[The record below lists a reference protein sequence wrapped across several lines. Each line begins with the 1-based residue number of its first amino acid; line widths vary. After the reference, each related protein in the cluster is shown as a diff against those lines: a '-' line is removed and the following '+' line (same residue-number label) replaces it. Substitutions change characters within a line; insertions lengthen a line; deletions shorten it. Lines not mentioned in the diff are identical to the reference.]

1 MLSNKKRRTIFVKMA
16 LTNVVILLLSL
27 FFVGYI
33 SHKKSKN
40 AMENNLEITSLQI
53 LKQANKGFSEY
64 LNKMTQE
71 LTILNKNVDI
81 KDLEDPAQDYKK
93 TQQYVQ
99 YALKSIKESLSG
111 IDNVYYSAEHG
122 AVIVDS
128 EITDETKLSFRD
140 KYWYKKAK
148 ENTDKFIYS
157 EPYVDA
163 VTGNNVLTISKAVT
177 GYNGEFIG
185 VVGIDINL
193 SEIETYIHDVSLLD
207 YGYIVIADNNGKI
220 VINNEKN
227 KTFGE
232 SLSGFE
238 FWDTLKNSNQENT
251 KWTNNGE
258 LTFVLQTIDE
268 KTGWRIVGFV
278 EEKEITEHLSS
289 IKNTIFIA
297 VAVFFT
303 LGIIASL
310 ILTKTITEQIK
321 KINIGVRKIATGN
334 LRERIKVSSKDEI
347 QELAENLNTA
357 LDSISGLLKE
367 IDSTSE
373 EMYDSASGI
382 ASMSEETNAAVSEV
396 ANAINEVSNGA
407 TDQATA
413 ISNVTNTV
421 DGLSNRI
428 DDVDKNINN
437 ILNLSEVTDKL
448 SDDGLKVLNL
458 LIEKSV
464 VTKQNTQ
471 ESSSNVKEM
480 TDSIKNINQIS
491 DVISGITEQ
500 TNLLALNASIEAA
513 RAGELGKGFAVVA
526 EEIRKLAEESKDST
540 DKIKSIIKEVN
551 QKSIRFVDSM
561 EETVNILNEQDESIN
576 NTKNIFI
583 EIAESIEPL
592 VEAIRYISNLTD
604 KMNND
609 KENVKKEIDN
619 ISVIS
624 QDVASV
630 SEEVTAS
637 AEEVTATMDELT
649 EYADKLDGIAENLKE
664 KLNKFEL

>member
-1 MLSNKKRRTIFVKMA
+1 MVSNKKRRTIFVKMA

-53 LKQANKGFSEY
+53 LKQADKGFSEY

-122 AVIVDS
+122 AVIIDS
-128 EITDETKLSFRD
+128 EITDEGKLSFRD
-140 KYWYKKAK
+140 KDWYKKAK

-163 VTGNNVLTISKAVT
+163 VTGNNVITISKAVT

-232 SLSGFE
+232 NLSGFE
-238 FWDTLKNSNQENT
+238 FWDTLKNSNQEKT

-258 LTFVLQTIDE
+258 LTFVLQSIDE

-289 IKNTIFIA
+289 IRNTIFIA

-382 ASMSEETNAAVSEV
+382 ASMSEETHAAVSEV
-396 ANAINEVSNGA
+396 ANAINEVSNGS

>member
-1 MLSNKKRRTIFVKMA
+1 MVSNKKRRTIFVKMA

-122 AVIVDS
+122 AVIIDS
-128 EITDETKLSFRD
+128 EITDESKLSFRD
-140 KYWYKKAK
+140 KDWYKKAK

-232 SLSGFE
+232 NLSGFE
-238 FWDTLKNSNQENT
+238 FWDTLKNSNQEKT

-258 LTFVLQTIDE
+258 LTFVLQSIDE

-289 IKNTIFIA
+289 IRNTIFIA

-382 ASMSEETNAAVSEV
+382 ASMSEETHAAVSEV
-396 ANAINEVSNGA
+396 ANAINEVSNGS

>member
-1 MLSNKKRRTIFVKMA
+1 MVSNKKRRTIFVKMA

-53 LKQANKGFSEY
+53 LKQADKGFSEY

-122 AVIVDS
+122 AVIIDS

-140 KYWYKKAK
+140 KDWYKKAK

-232 SLSGFE
+232 NLSGFE
-238 FWDTLKNSNQENT
+238 FWDALKNSNQEKT

-278 EEKEITEHLSS
+278 EEKEIIEHLSS
-289 IKNTIFIA
+289 IRNTIFIA

-334 LRERIKVSSKDEI
+334 LRERIQVSSKDEI
-347 QELAENLNTA
+347 QELAENLNIA

>member
-1 MLSNKKRRTIFVKMA
+1 MVSNKKRRTIFVKMA

-71 LTILNKNVDI
+71 LTILNRNVDI

-122 AVIVDS
+122 AVIIDS

-140 KYWYKKAK
+140 KDWYKKAK

-207 YGYIVIADNNGKI
+207 YGYIVITDNNGKI

-232 SLSGFE
+232 NLSGFE
-238 FWDTLKNSNQENT
+238 FWDALKNSNQEKT

-258 LTFVLQTIDE
+258 LTFVLQSIDE

-289 IKNTIFIA
+289 IRNTIFIA

-367 IDSTSE
+367 IESTSE

-382 ASMSEETNAAVSEV
+382 ASMSEETHAAVSEV
-396 ANAINEVSNGA
+396 ANAINEVSNGS

-437 ILNLSEVTDKL
+437 ILNLSEATDKL

>member
-1 MLSNKKRRTIFVKMA
+1 MVSNKKRRTIFVKMA

-53 LKQANKGFSEY
+53 LKQADKGFSEY

-122 AVIVDS
+122 AVIIDS

-140 KYWYKKAK
+140 KDWYKKAK

-232 SLSGFE
+232 NLSGFE
-238 FWDTLKNSNQENT
+238 FWDALKNSNQEKT

-278 EEKEITEHLSS
+278 EEKEIIEHLSS
-289 IKNTIFIA
+289 IRNTIFIA

-334 LRERIKVSSKDEI
+334 LRERIQVSSKDEI

-471 ESSSNVKEM
+471 ESNSNVKEM

-592 VEAIRYISNLTD
+592 VEAIRYINNLTD

>member
-1 MLSNKKRRTIFVKMA
+1 MVSNKKRRTIFVKMA

-53 LKQANKGFSEY
+53 LKQANKGFTEY

-122 AVIVDS
+122 AVIIDS
-128 EITDETKLSFRD
+128 EITDESKLSFRD
-140 KYWYKKAK
+140 KDWYKKAK

-232 SLSGFE
+232 NLSGFE
-238 FWDTLKNSNQENT
+238 FWDALKNSNQEKT

-258 LTFVLQTIDE
+258 LTFVLQSIDE

-289 IKNTIFIA
+289 IRNTIFIA

-334 LRERIKVSSKDEI
+334 LRERIQVSSKDEI

-382 ASMSEETNAAVSEV
+382 ASMSEETHAAVSEV
-396 ANAINEVSNGA
+396 ANAINEVSNGS

>member
-1 MLSNKKRRTIFVKMA
+1 MVSNKKRRTIFVKMA

-53 LKQANKGFSEY
+53 LKQADKGFSEY

-122 AVIVDS
+122 AVIIDS

-140 KYWYKKAK
+140 KDWYKKAK

-193 SEIETYIHDVSLLD
+193 SEIEKYIHDVSLLD

-232 SLSGFE
+232 NLSGFE
-238 FWDTLKNSNQENT
+238 FWDALKNSNQEKT

-258 LTFVLQTIDE
+258 LTFVLQSIDE

-289 IKNTIFIA
+289 IRNTIFIA

-382 ASMSEETNAAVSEV
+382 ASMSEETHAAVSEV
-396 ANAINEVSNGA
+396 ANAINEVSNGS

>member
-1 MLSNKKRRTIFVKMA
+1 MVSNKKRRTIFVKMA

-53 LKQANKGFSEY
+53 LKQADKGFSEY

-122 AVIVDS
+122 AVIIDS
-128 EITDETKLSFRD
+128 EITDESKLSFRD
-140 KYWYKKAK
+140 KDWYKKAK

-207 YGYIVIADNNGKI
+207 YGYIVIADNNGNI

-232 SLSGFE
+232 NLSGFE
-238 FWDTLKNSNQENT
+238 FWDALKNSNQENT

-334 LRERIKVSSKDEI
+334 LRERIQVSSKDEI

-382 ASMSEETNAAVSEV
+382 ASMSEETHAAVSEV
-396 ANAINEVSNGA
+396 ANAINEVSNGS

>member
-1 MLSNKKRRTIFVKMA
+1 MVSNKKRRTIFVKMA

-53 LKQANKGFSEY
+53 LKQADKGFSEY

-122 AVIVDS
+122 AVIIDS
-128 EITDETKLSFRD
+128 EITDESKLSFRD
-140 KYWYKKAK
+140 KDWYKKAK

-232 SLSGFE
+232 NLSGFE
-238 FWDTLKNSNQENT
+238 FWDALKNSNQEKT

-258 LTFVLQTIDE
+258 LTFVLQSIDE

-289 IKNTIFIA
+289 IRNTIFIA

-334 LRERIKVSSKDEI
+334 LRERIQVSSKDEI

-382 ASMSEETNAAVSEV
+382 ASMSEETHAAVSEV
-396 ANAINEVSNGA
+396 ANAINEVSNGS

>member
-1 MLSNKKRRTIFVKMA
+1 MVSNKKRRTIFVKMA

-53 LKQANKGFSEY
+53 LKQADKGFSEY

-122 AVIVDS
+122 AVIIDS
-128 EITDETKLSFRD
+128 EITDESKLSFRD
-140 KYWYKKAK
+140 KDWYKKAK

-193 SEIETYIHDVSLLD
+193 SEIEKYIHDVSLLD
-207 YGYIVIADNNGKI
+207 YGYIVVADNNGKI

-232 SLSGFE
+232 NLSGFE
-238 FWDTLKNSNQENT
+238 FWDTLKNSNQEKT

-258 LTFVLQTIDE
+258 LTFVLQSIDE

-289 IKNTIFIA
+289 IRNTIFIA

-367 IDSTSE
+367 IDYTSE

-382 ASMSEETNAAVSEV
+382 ASMSEETHAAVSEV
-396 ANAINEVSNGA
+396 ANAINEVSNGS

-437 ILNLSEVTDKL
+437 ILNLSEATDKL

>member
-1 MLSNKKRRTIFVKMA
+1 MVSNKKRRTIFVKMA

-53 LKQANKGFSEY
+53 LKQADKGFSEY

-122 AVIVDS
+122 AVIIDS
-128 EITDETKLSFRD
+128 EITDESKLSFRD
-140 KYWYKKAK
+140 KDWYKKAK

-193 SEIETYIHDVSLLD
+193 SEIEKYIHDVSLLD
-207 YGYIVIADNNGKI
+207 YGYIVVADNNGKI

-232 SLSGFE
+232 NLSGFE
-238 FWDTLKNSNQENT
+238 FWDTLKNSNQEKT

-258 LTFVLQTIDE
+258 LTFVLQSIDE

-289 IKNTIFIA
+289 IRNTIFIA

-382 ASMSEETNAAVSEV
+382 ASMSEETHAAVSEV
-396 ANAINEVSNGA
+396 ANAINEVSNGS

-526 EEIRKLAEESKDST
+526 EEIRKLAEESKNST

>member
-1 MLSNKKRRTIFVKMA
+1 MVSNKKRRTIFVKMA

-122 AVIVDS
+122 AVIIDS
-128 EITDETKLSFRD
+128 EITDESKLSFRD
-140 KYWYKKAK
+140 KDWYKKAK

-232 SLSGFE
+232 NLSGFE
-238 FWDTLKNSNQENT
+238 FWDTLKNSNQEKT

-258 LTFVLQTIDE
+258 LTFVLQSIDE

-289 IKNTIFIA
+289 IRNTIFIA

-382 ASMSEETNAAVSEV
+382 ASMSEETHAAVSEV
-396 ANAINEVSNGA
+396 ANAINEVSNGS

-428 DDVDKNINN
+428 NDVDKNINN

>member
-1 MLSNKKRRTIFVKMA
+1 MVSNKKRRTIFVKMA

-122 AVIVDS
+122 AVIIDS

-140 KYWYKKAK
+140 KDWYKKAK

-207 YGYIVIADNNGKI
+207 YGYIVITDNNGKI

-232 SLSGFE
+232 NLSGFE
-238 FWDTLKNSNQENT
+238 FWDALKNSNQEKT

-258 LTFVLQTIDE
+258 LTFVLQSIDE

-289 IKNTIFIA
+289 IRNTIFIA

-382 ASMSEETNAAVSEV
+382 ASMSEETHAAVSEV
-396 ANAINEVSNGA
+396 ANAINEVSNGS

-428 DDVDKNINN
+428 NDVDKNINN

>member
-53 LKQANKGFSEY
+53 LKQADKGFSEY

-122 AVIVDS
+122 AVIIDS
-128 EITDETKLSFRD
+128 EITDESKLSFRD
-140 KYWYKKAK
+140 KDWYKKAK

-232 SLSGFE
+232 NLSGFE
-238 FWDTLKNSNQENT
+238 FWDTLKNSNQEKT

-258 LTFVLQTIDE
+258 LTFVLQSIDE

-289 IKNTIFIA
+289 IRNTIFIA

-382 ASMSEETNAAVSEV
+382 ASMSEETHAAVSEV
-396 ANAINEVSNGA
+396 ANAINEVSNGS

>member
-53 LKQANKGFSEY
+53 LKQADKGFSEY

-140 KYWYKKAK
+140 KDWYKKAK

-232 SLSGFE
+232 NLSGFE
-238 FWDTLKNSNQENT
+238 FWDALKNSNQEKT

-258 LTFVLQTIDE
+258 LTFVLQSIDE

-289 IKNTIFIA
+289 IRNTIFIA

-382 ASMSEETNAAVSEV
+382 ASMSEETHAAVSEV
-396 ANAINEVSNGA
+396 ANAINEVSNGS

-649 EYADKLDGIAENLKE
+649 EYADNLDGIAENLKE

>member
-1 MLSNKKRRTIFVKMA
+1 MVSNKKRRTIFVKMA
-16 LTNVVILLLSL
+16 LTNIVILLLSL

-53 LKQANKGFSEY
+53 LKQADKGFSEY

-122 AVIVDS
+122 AVIIDS
-128 EITDETKLSFRD
+128 EITDESKLSFRD
-140 KYWYKKAK
+140 KDWYKKAK

-232 SLSGFE
+232 NLSGFE
-238 FWDTLKNSNQENT
+238 FWDTLKNSNQEKT

-258 LTFVLQTIDE
+258 LTFVLQSIDE

-289 IKNTIFIA
+289 IRNTIFIA

-382 ASMSEETNAAVSEV
+382 ASMSEETHAAVSEV
-396 ANAINEVSNGA
+396 ANAINEVSNGS

>member
-1 MLSNKKRRTIFVKMA
+1 MVSNKKRRTIFVKMA

-53 LKQANKGFSEY
+53 LKQADKGFSEY

-122 AVIVDS
+122 AVIIDS
-128 EITDETKLSFRD
+128 EITDESKLSFRD
-140 KYWYKKAK
+140 KDWYKKAK

-232 SLSGFE
+232 NLSGFE
-238 FWDTLKNSNQENT
+238 FWDTLKNSNQEKT

-258 LTFVLQTIDE
+258 LTFVLQSIDE

-289 IKNTIFIA
+289 IRNTIFIA

-382 ASMSEETNAAVSEV
+382 ASMSEETHAAVSEV
-396 ANAINEVSNGA
+396 ANAINEVSNGS

-421 DGLSNRI
+421 DGLSDRI

>member
-1 MLSNKKRRTIFVKMA
+1 MVSNKKRRTIFVKMA

-122 AVIVDS
+122 AVIIDS

-140 KYWYKKAK
+140 KDWYKKAK

-207 YGYIVIADNNGKI
+207 YGYIVITDNNGKI

-232 SLSGFE
+232 NLSGFE
-238 FWDTLKNSNQENT
+238 FWDALKNSNQEKT

-258 LTFVLQTIDE
+258 LTFVLQSIDE

-289 IKNTIFIA
+289 IRNTIFIA

-382 ASMSEETNAAVSEV
+382 ASMSEETHAAVSEV
-396 ANAINEVSNGA
+396 ANAINEVSNGS

>member
-1 MLSNKKRRTIFVKMA
+1 MVSNKKRRTIFVKMA

-122 AVIVDS
+122 AVIIDS

-140 KYWYKKAK
+140 KDWYKKAK

-232 SLSGFE
+232 NLSGFE
-238 FWDTLKNSNQENT
+238 FWDALKNSNQEKT

-278 EEKEITEHLSS
+278 EEKEIIEHLSS
-289 IKNTIFIA
+289 IRNTIFIA

-334 LRERIKVSSKDEI
+334 LRERIQVSSKDEI

>member
-53 LKQANKGFSEY
+53 LKQADKGFSEY

-122 AVIVDS
+122 AVIIDS
-128 EITDETKLSFRD
+128 EITDESKLSFRD
-140 KYWYKKAK
+140 KDWYKKAK

-232 SLSGFE
+232 NLSGFE
-238 FWDTLKNSNQENT
+238 FWDTLKNSNQEKT
-251 KWTNNGE
+251 KWMNNGE
-258 LTFVLQTIDE
+258 LTFVLQSIDE

-289 IKNTIFIA
+289 IRNTIFIA

-382 ASMSEETNAAVSEV
+382 ASMSEETHAAVSEV
-396 ANAINEVSNGA
+396 ANAINEVSNGS

>member
-1 MLSNKKRRTIFVKMA
+1 MVSNKKRRTIFVKMA

-122 AVIVDS
+122 AVIIDS

-140 KYWYKKAK
+140 KDWYKKAK

-232 SLSGFE
+232 NLSGFE
-238 FWDTLKNSNQENT
+238 FWDALKNSNQEKT

-278 EEKEITEHLSS
+278 EEKEIIEHLSS
-289 IKNTIFIA
+289 IRNTIFIA

-334 LRERIKVSSKDEI
+334 LRERIQVSSKDEI

-382 ASMSEETNAAVSEV
+382 ASMSEETHAAVSEV

>member
-1 MLSNKKRRTIFVKMA
+1 MVSNKKRRTIFVKMA

-71 LTILNKNVDI
+71 LTILNRNVDI

-122 AVIVDS
+122 AVIIDS

-140 KYWYKKAK
+140 KDWYKKAK

-193 SEIETYIHDVSLLD
+193 SEIEKYIHDVSLLD
-207 YGYIVIADNNGKI
+207 YGYIVITDNNGKI

-232 SLSGFE
+232 NLSGFE
-238 FWDTLKNSNQENT
+238 FWDALKNSNQEKT

-258 LTFVLQTIDE
+258 LTFVLQSIDE

-289 IKNTIFIA
+289 IRNTIFIA

-367 IDSTSE
+367 IESTSE

-382 ASMSEETNAAVSEV
+382 ASMSEETHAAVSEV
-396 ANAINEVSNGA
+396 ANAINEVSNGS

>member
-1 MLSNKKRRTIFVKMA
+1 MVSNKKRRTIFVKMA

-53 LKQANKGFSEY
+53 LKQADKGFSEY

-122 AVIVDS
+122 AVIIDS
-128 EITDETKLSFRD
+128 EITDESKLSFRD
-140 KYWYKKAK
+140 KDWYKKAK

-193 SEIETYIHDVSLLD
+193 SEIEKYIHDVSLLD
-207 YGYIVIADNNGKI
+207 YGYIVVADNNGKI

-232 SLSGFE
+232 NLSGFE
-238 FWDTLKNSNQENT
+238 FWDTLKNSNQEKT

-258 LTFVLQTIDE
+258 LTFVLQSIDE

-289 IKNTIFIA
+289 IRNTIFIA

-382 ASMSEETNAAVSEV
+382 ASMSEETHAAVSEV
-396 ANAINEVSNGA
+396 ANAINEVSNGS

>member
-1 MLSNKKRRTIFVKMA
+1 MVSNKKRRTIFVKMA
-16 LTNVVILLLSL
+16 LTNIVILLLSL

-53 LKQANKGFSEY
+53 LKQADKGFSEY

-122 AVIVDS
+122 AVIIDS
-128 EITDETKLSFRD
+128 EITDESKLSFRD
-140 KYWYKKAK
+140 KDWYKKAK

-232 SLSGFE
+232 NLSGFE
-238 FWDTLKNSNQENT
+238 FWDTLKNSNQEKT
-251 KWTNNGE
+251 KWMNNGE
-258 LTFVLQTIDE
+258 LTFVLQSIDE

-289 IKNTIFIA
+289 IRNTIFIA

-382 ASMSEETNAAVSEV
+382 ASMSEETHAAVSEV
-396 ANAINEVSNGA
+396 ANAINEVSNGS

>member
-53 LKQANKGFSEY
+53 LKQADKGFSEY

-140 KYWYKKAK
+140 KDWYKKAK

-232 SLSGFE
+232 NLSGFE
-238 FWDTLKNSNQENT
+238 FWDALKNSNQENT

-289 IKNTIFIA
+289 IRNTIFIA

-310 ILTKTITEQIK
+310 ILTKTITAQIK

-334 LRERIKVSSKDEI
+334 LRERIQVSSKDEI

-382 ASMSEETNAAVSEV
+382 ASMSEETHAAVSEV
-396 ANAINEVSNGA
+396 ANAINEVSNGS

>member
-1 MLSNKKRRTIFVKMA
+1 MVSNKKRRTIFVKMA
-16 LTNVVILLLSL
+16 LTNIVILLLSL

-53 LKQANKGFSEY
+53 LKQADKGFSEY

-122 AVIVDS
+122 AVIIDS
-128 EITDETKLSFRD
+128 EITDESKLSFRD
-140 KYWYKKAK
+140 KDWYKKAK

-232 SLSGFE
+232 NLSGFE
-238 FWDTLKNSNQENT
+238 FWDTLKNSNQEKT
-251 KWTNNGE
+251 KWMNNGE
-258 LTFVLQTIDE
+258 LTFVLQSIDE

-289 IKNTIFIA
+289 IRNTIFIA

-382 ASMSEETNAAVSEV
+382 ASMSEETHAAVSEV
-396 ANAINEVSNGA
+396 ANAINEVSNGS

-428 DDVDKNINN
+428 NDVDKNINN

-500 TNLLALNASIEAA
+500 TNLLALNASIEAS

>member
-53 LKQANKGFSEY
+53 LKQADKGFSEY

-140 KYWYKKAK
+140 KDWYKKAK

-232 SLSGFE
+232 NLSGFE
-238 FWDTLKNSNQENT
+238 FWDALKNSNQEKT

-258 LTFVLQTIDE
+258 LTFVLQSIDE

-289 IKNTIFIA
+289 IRNTIFIA

-334 LRERIKVSSKDEI
+334 LRERIQVSSKDEI

-382 ASMSEETNAAVSEV
+382 ASMSEETHAAVSEV
-396 ANAINEVSNGA
+396 ANAINEVSNGS

-609 KENVKKEIDN
+609 KENVKKRN
-619 ISVIS
+619 R
-624 QDVASV
+624 
-630 SEEVTAS
+630 
-637 AEEVTATMDELT
+637 
-649 EYADKLDGIAENLKE
+649 
-664 KLNKFEL
+664 

>member
-1 MLSNKKRRTIFVKMA
+1 MVSNKKRRTIFVKMA

-53 LKQANKGFSEY
+53 LKQADKGFSEY

-122 AVIVDS
+122 AVIIDS
-128 EITDETKLSFRD
+128 EITDEGKLSFRD
-140 KYWYKKAK
+140 KDWYKKAK

-232 SLSGFE
+232 NLSGFE
-238 FWDTLKNSNQENT
+238 FWDTLKNSNQEKT

-258 LTFVLQTIDE
+258 LTFVLQSIDE

-289 IKNTIFIA
+289 IRNTIFIA

-382 ASMSEETNAAVSEV
+382 ASMSEETHAAVSEV
-396 ANAINEVSNGA
+396 ANAINEVSNGS

-592 VEAIRYISNLTD
+592 VEAIRYISNLTRC
-604 KMNND
+604 
-609 KENVKKEIDN
+609 
-619 ISVIS
+619 
-624 QDVASV
+624 
-630 SEEVTAS
+630 
-637 AEEVTATMDELT
+637 
-649 EYADKLDGIAENLKE
+649 
-664 KLNKFEL
+664 

>member
-1 MLSNKKRRTIFVKMA
+1 MVSNKKRRTIFVKMA

-53 LKQANKGFSEY
+53 LKQADKGFSEY

-122 AVIVDS
+122 AVIIDS
-128 EITDETKLSFRD
+128 EITDEGKLSFRD
-140 KYWYKKAK
+140 KDWYKKAK

-193 SEIETYIHDVSLLD
+193 SEIEKYIHDVSLLD
-207 YGYIVIADNNGKI
+207 YGYIVITDNNGKI

-232 SLSGFE
+232 NLSGFE
-238 FWDTLKNSNQENT
+238 FWDALKNSNQEKT

-258 LTFVLQTIDE
+258 LTFVLQSIDE

-289 IKNTIFIA
+289 IRNTIFIA

-367 IDSTSE
+367 IESTSE

-382 ASMSEETNAAVSEV
+382 ASMSEETHAAVSEV
-396 ANAINEVSNGA
+396 ANAINEVSNGS

>member
-1 MLSNKKRRTIFVKMA
+1 MVSNKKRRTIFVKMA

-53 LKQANKGFSEY
+53 LKQADKGFSEY

-99 YALKSIKESLSG
+99 YALKSIKESLRG

-122 AVIVDS
+122 AVIIDS
-128 EITDETKLSFRD
+128 EITDESKLSFRD
-140 KYWYKKAK
+140 KDWYKKAK

-193 SEIETYIHDVSLLD
+193 SEIEKYIHDVSLLD
-207 YGYIVIADNNGKI
+207 YGYIVVADNNGKI

-232 SLSGFE
+232 NLSGFE
-238 FWDTLKNSNQENT
+238 FWDTLKNSNQEKT

-258 LTFVLQTIDE
+258 LTFVLQSIDE

-289 IKNTIFIA
+289 IRNTIFIA

-382 ASMSEETNAAVSEV
+382 ASMSEETHAAVSEV
-396 ANAINEVSNGA
+396 ANAINEVSNGS

-592 VEAIRYISNLTD
+592 VEAIRYISNLTY

>member
-53 LKQANKGFSEY
+53 LKQADKGFSEY

-122 AVIVDS
+122 AVIIDS
-128 EITDETKLSFRD
+128 EITDESKLSFRD
-140 KYWYKKAK
+140 KDWYKKAK

-232 SLSGFE
+232 NLSGFE
-238 FWDTLKNSNQENT
+238 FWDALKNSNQEKT

-258 LTFVLQTIDE
+258 LTFVLQSIDE

-289 IKNTIFIA
+289 IRNTIFIA

-334 LRERIKVSSKDEI
+334 LRERIQVSSKDEI

-382 ASMSEETNAAVSEV
+382 ASMSEETHAAVSEV
-396 ANAINEVSNGA
+396 ANAINEVSNGS

>member
-1 MLSNKKRRTIFVKMA
+1 MVSNKKRRTIFVKMA

-53 LKQANKGFSEY
+53 LKQADKGFSEY

-99 YALKSIKESLSG
+99 YALKSIKESLRG

-122 AVIVDS
+122 AVIIDS
-128 EITDETKLSFRD
+128 EITDESKLSFRD
-140 KYWYKKAK
+140 KDWYKKAK

-193 SEIETYIHDVSLLD
+193 SEIEKYIHDVSLLD
-207 YGYIVIADNNGKI
+207 YGYIVVADNNGKI

-232 SLSGFE
+232 NLSGFE
-238 FWDTLKNSNQENT
+238 FWDTLKNSNQEKT

-258 LTFVLQTIDE
+258 LTFVLQSIDE

-289 IKNTIFIA
+289 IRNTIFIA

-382 ASMSEETNAAVSEV
+382 ASMSEETHAAVSEV
-396 ANAINEVSNGA
+396 ANAINEVSNGS

-592 VEAIRYISNLTD
+592 VEAIRYISNLTY

-619 ISVIS
+619 ISVIY

>member
-1 MLSNKKRRTIFVKMA
+1 MVSNKKRRTIFVKMA

-99 YALKSIKESLSG
+99 YSLKSIKESLSG

-122 AVIVDS
+122 AVVVDS

-140 KYWYKKAK
+140 KDWYKKAK

-258 LTFVLQTIDE
+258 LTFVLQSIDE

-289 IKNTIFIA
+289 IRNTIFIA

-382 ASMSEETNAAVSEV
+382 ASMSEETHAAVSEV
-396 ANAINEVSNGA
+396 ANAINEVSNGS

-471 ESSSNVKEM
+471 ESSNNVKEM

>member
-1 MLSNKKRRTIFVKMA
+1 MVSNKKRRTIFVKMA

-140 KYWYKKAK
+140 KDWYKKAK

-232 SLSGFE
+232 NLSGFE
-238 FWDTLKNSNQENT
+238 FWDALKNSNQEKT

-258 LTFVLQTIDE
+258 LTFVLQSIDE

-289 IKNTIFIA
+289 IRNTIFIA

-334 LRERIKVSSKDEI
+334 LRERIQVSSKDEI

-382 ASMSEETNAAVSEV
+382 ASMSEETHAAVSEV

>member
-53 LKQANKGFSEY
+53 LKQADKGFSEY

-140 KYWYKKAK
+140 KDWYKKAK

-207 YGYIVIADNNGKI
+207 YGYIVIADNNGNI

-232 SLSGFE
+232 NLSGFE
-238 FWDTLKNSNQENT
+238 FWDALKNSNQENT

-334 LRERIKVSSKDEI
+334 LRERIQVSSKDEI

-382 ASMSEETNAAVSEV
+382 ASMSEETHAAVSEV
-396 ANAINEVSNGA
+396 ANAINEVSNGS

>member
-1 MLSNKKRRTIFVKMA
+1 MVSNKKRRTIFVKMA

-53 LKQANKGFSEY
+53 LKQADKGFSEY

-140 KYWYKKAK
+140 KDWYKKAK

-232 SLSGFE
+232 NLSGFE
-238 FWDTLKNSNQENT
+238 FWDALKNSNQEKT

-258 LTFVLQTIDE
+258 LTFVLQSIDE

-289 IKNTIFIA
+289 IRNTIFIA

-334 LRERIKVSSKDEI
+334 LRERIQVSSKDEI

-382 ASMSEETNAAVSEV
+382 ASMSEETHAAVSEV
-396 ANAINEVSNGA
+396 ANAINEVSNGS

>member
-1 MLSNKKRRTIFVKMA
+1 MVNNKKRRTIFVKMA
-16 LTNVVILLLSL
+16 LTNVFILLLSL
-27 FFVGYI
+27 FCVGYI

-40 AMENNLEITSLQI
+40 AMDDNLQTTSLQT
-53 LKQANKGFSEY
+53 LKQTGKSFEEY

-71 LTILNKNVDI
+71 LTILNKNIDI
-81 KDLEDPAQDYKK
+81 KDLEDSAQDYKK

-122 AVIVDS
+122 AVIIDS
-128 EITDETKLSFRD
+128 EITDESKLSFRD
-140 KYWYKKAK
+140 KDWYKKAK

-232 SLSGFE
+232 NLSGFE
-238 FWDTLKNSNQENT
+238 FWDTLKNSNQEKT

-258 LTFVLQTIDE
+258 LTFVLQSIDE

-289 IKNTIFIA
+289 IRNTIFIA

-382 ASMSEETNAAVSEV
+382 ASMSEETHAAVSEV
-396 ANAINEVSNGA
+396 ANAINEVSNGS

>member
-1 MLSNKKRRTIFVKMA
+1 M
-16 LTNVVILLLSL
+16 
-27 FFVGYI
+27 
-33 SHKKSKN
+33 
-40 AMENNLEITSLQI
+40 
-53 LKQANKGFSEY
+53 
-64 LNKMTQE
+64 
-71 LTILNKNVDI
+71 
-81 KDLEDPAQDYKK
+81 
-93 TQQYVQ
+93 
-99 YALKSIKESLSG
+99 
-111 IDNVYYSAEHG
+111 
-122 AVIVDS
+122 
-128 EITDETKLSFRD
+128 
-140 KYWYKKAK
+140 
-148 ENTDKFIYS
+148 
-157 EPYVDA
+157 
-163 VTGNNVLTISKAVT
+163 
-177 GYNGEFIG
+177 
-185 VVGIDINL
+185 
-193 SEIETYIHDVSLLD
+193 
-207 YGYIVIADNNGKI
+207 
-220 VINNEKN
+220 
-227 KTFGE
+227 
-232 SLSGFE
+232 
-238 FWDTLKNSNQENT
+238 
-251 KWTNNGE
+251 
-258 LTFVLQTIDE
+258 QTIDE

-278 EEKEITEHLSS
+278 EEKEIIEHLSS
-289 IKNTIFIA
+289 IRNTIFIA

-334 LRERIKVSSKDEI
+334 LRERIQVSSKDEI

-382 ASMSEETNAAVSEV
+382 ASMSEETHAAVSEV
-396 ANAINEVSNGA
+396 ANAINEVSNGS

-604 KMNND
+604 KMNKD

>member
-53 LKQANKGFSEY
+53 LKQADKGFSEY

-140 KYWYKKAK
+140 KDWYKKAK

-207 YGYIVIADNNGKI
+207 YGYIVIADNNGNI

-232 SLSGFE
+232 NLSGFE
-238 FWDTLKNSNQENT
+238 FWDALKNSNQEKT

-289 IKNTIFIA
+289 IRNTIFIA

-334 LRERIKVSSKDEI
+334 LRERIQVSSKDEI

-382 ASMSEETNAAVSEV
+382 ASMSEETHAAVSEV
-396 ANAINEVSNGA
+396 ANAINEVSNGS

>member
-1 MLSNKKRRTIFVKMA
+1 MVSNKKRRTIFVKMA

-53 LKQANKGFSEY
+53 LKQADKGFSEY

-122 AVIVDS
+122 AVIIDS
-128 EITDETKLSFRD
+128 EITDESKLSFRD
-140 KYWYKKAK
+140 KDWYKKAK

-232 SLSGFE
+232 NLSGFE
-238 FWDTLKNSNQENT
+238 FWDTLKNSNQEKT
-251 KWTNNGE
+251 KWMNNGE
-258 LTFVLQTIDE
+258 LTFVLQSIDE

-289 IKNTIFIA
+289 IRNTIFIA

-382 ASMSEETNAAVSEV
+382 ASMSEETHAAVSEV
-396 ANAINEVSNGA
+396 ANAINEVSNGS